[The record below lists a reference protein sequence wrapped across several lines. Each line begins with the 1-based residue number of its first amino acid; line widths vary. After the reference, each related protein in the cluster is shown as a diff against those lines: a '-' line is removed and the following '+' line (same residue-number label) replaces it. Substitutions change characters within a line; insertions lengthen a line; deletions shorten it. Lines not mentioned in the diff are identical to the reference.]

1 MGRRPVRVVSIN
13 IAFMTAAV
21 GLWGAAAATTW
32 GNLDAGR
39 GLTVEAVGAGTATL
53 LAWLAWQARRQER
66 RDQERKRADRD
77 RTILIRTLADAVPAR
92 AIARTTIP
100 FRRAL

>member
-13 IAFMTAAV
+13 IAFVTAAV

-39 GLTVEAVGAGTATL
+39 GLTIEAVGAGTATL
-53 LAWLAWQARRQER
+53 LAWYFWRDWR
-66 RDQERKRADRD
+66 RDQERKQADRD

-92 AIARTTIP
+92 PLARTTIP
-100 FRRAL
+100 FRRAN

>member
-1 MGRRPVRVVSIN
+1 MGRRPVRVVSII
-13 IAFMTAAV
+13 IAFMALAIV
-21 GLWGAAAATTW
+21 LWTVAAATTW
-32 GNLDAGR
+32 ADLDAGR

-66 RDQERKRADRD
+66 REQERKQADRD

-92 AIARTTIP
+92 PLARTIP